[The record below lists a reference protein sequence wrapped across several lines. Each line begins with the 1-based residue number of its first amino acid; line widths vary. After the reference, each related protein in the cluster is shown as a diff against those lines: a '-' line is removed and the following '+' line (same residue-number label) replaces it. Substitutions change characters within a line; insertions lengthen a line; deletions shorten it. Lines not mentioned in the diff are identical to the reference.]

1 MTDITQLILDDHDAF
16 RRQFAQLDELRH
28 APEQAGPIFA
38 GLAAF
43 LETHAS
49 AEEEHFY
56 PALLRSGGA
65 DGREETDD
73 AIGDHD
79 DIRDGS
85 RRAAAADVGSEQWWQ
100 AVDDTRAANTEHM
113 SEEEDGALAI
123 ARRTIAGAER
133 ARLGVQFQI
142 FKDAH
147 PGAQGLSGEDKDPAA
162 YIDQHSG

>member
-16 RRQFAQLDELRH
+16 RRQFALLDELRDD
-28 APEQAGPIFA
+28 PQQAGPIFT
-38 GLAAF
+38 GLAAL

-56 PALLRSGGA
+56 PALLKKGGE
-65 DGREETDD
+65 DGKEETDD

-79 DIRDGS
+79 DIRDGT
-85 RRAAAADVGSEQWWQ
+85 RRAEAAEVGSGEWWQ

-123 ARRTIAGAER
+123 ARRRISGEER
-133 ARLGVQFQI
+133 ARLGVLFQT
-142 FKDAH
+142 FKNEH
-147 PGAQGLSGEDKDPAA
+147 PGAHGLSGEDKDPQT
-162 YIDQHSG
+162 YIEQHT

>member
-1 MTDITQLILDDHDAF
+1 MTDITHLILDDHDAF
-16 RRQFAQLDELRH
+16 RRQFAQLDDLRDD
-28 APEQAGPIFA
+28 PGQAGPIFA

-43 LETHAS
+43 LEMHAS

-56 PALLRSGGA
+56 PALLKKGGE
-65 DGREETDD
+65 DGEEETDD

-85 RRAAAADVGSEQWWQ
+85 RRAVDAEVGSEQWWQ

-123 ARRTIAGAER
+123 ARRTISREER
-133 ARLGVQFQI
+133 ERLGVKFQTYKI
-142 FKDAH
+142 DH
-147 PGAQGLSGEDKDPAA
+147 PGAKGLSGEDKDPKK
-162 YIDQHSG
+162 YIEQHR